1 MPLTKEEE
9 ASLAELEA
17 EVAAAS
23 PPAPKNVR
31 PDRFTGFAV
40 GQRDDGT
47 MFPLTPDTDDDET
60 PAPAPAPAKK
70 S

>member
-9 ASLAELEA
+9 ASLAALEA
-17 EVAAAS
+17 EVAAAA
-23 PPAPKNVR
+23 PPRPKNAR

-47 MFPLTPDTDDDET
+47 MFPLTPDTDDDE
-60 PAPAPAPAKK
+60 APAAPKK
-70 S
+70 P

>member
-1 MPLTKEEE
+1 MPLSKEEE

-17 EVAAAS
+17 EVAAAA
-23 PPAPKNVR
+23 PPMPKNAR

-47 MFPLTPDTDDDET
+47 MFPLSPDTDDEDE
-60 PAPAPAPAKK
+60 APAKK
-70 S
+70 P

>member
-9 ASLAELEA
+9 ASLAALEA
-17 EVAAAS
+17 EVAAAA
-23 PPAPKNVR
+23 PPPPKHAR

-47 MFPLTPDTDDDET
+47 MFPLTPDTDDEDE
-60 PAPAPAPAKK
+60 APKK
-70 S
+70 KP